1 MKQFNSSKKKE
12 SSLLNINKTNDYSD
26 RGVEL
31 ILSGGKRKLKKT
43 FEVNLQKIL
52 VLLNRKIT
60 INFEFSLDIKKD

>member
-1 MKQFNSSKKKE
+1 MKQYNSLKKKE

-31 ILSGGKRKLKKT
+31 ILSGGRKNLKKS
-43 FEVNLQKIL
+43 FEISLKKIL
-52 VLLNRKIT
+52 VFLNRKVT

>member
-1 MKQFNSSKKKE
+1 MKQYNSSKKKE

-52 VLLNRKIT
+52 VLLNRKI
-60 INFEFSLDIKKD
+60 IIKFEFSLDIKKD

>member
-31 ILSGGKRKLKKT
+31 NLSGGKKKLKKS
-43 FEVNLQKIL
+43 FEIYFQKVL

>member
-1 MKQFNSSKKKE
+1 LKQFNSSKKKE

-60 INFEFSLDIKKD
+60 IKFEFSLDIKKD

>member
-1 MKQFNSSKKKE
+1 MKQYNSLRKKE
-12 SSLLNINKTNDYSD
+12 SSPLDINKTNDYSD

-60 INFEFSLDIKKD
+60 IKFEFSLDIKKD

>member
-1 MKQFNSSKKKE
+1 MKQFNSLKKKE
-12 SSLLNINKTNDYSD
+12 SSPLDINKTSDYSD

-31 ILSGGKRKLKKT
+31 ILSGGKRKLKKS
-43 FEVNLQKIL
+43 FEIYFQKVL

>member
-1 MKQFNSSKKKE
+1 MKQYNSSKKKE

-60 INFEFSLDIKKD
+60 IKFEFSLDIKKD

>member
-1 MKQFNSSKKKE
+1 MKQYNSLKKKE
-12 SSLLNINKTNDYSD
+12 SSTLDINKTNDYSD

-31 ILSGGKRKLKKT
+31 ILSGGKKKLKKS
-43 FEVNLQKIL
+43 FEIYFHKIL

>member
-1 MKQFNSSKKKE
+1 LKQYNSSKKKE

-52 VLLNRKIT
+52 VLLNRKI
-60 INFEFSLDIKKD
+60 IIKFEFSLDIKKD

>member
-1 MKQFNSSKKKE
+1 MKQYNSSKKKE
-12 SSLLNINKTNDYSD
+12 SSLLNLNKTNDYSD

-31 ILSGGKRKLKKT
+31 ILSGGKRKLKKS

>member
-1 MKQFNSSKKKE
+1 MKQYNSLKKKE

-60 INFEFSLDIKKD
+60 IKFEFSLDIKKD

>member
-52 VLLNRKIT
+52 VLLNRKI
-60 INFEFSLDIKKD
+60 IIKFEFSLDIKKD

>member
-31 ILSGGKRKLKKT
+31 ILSGGKRKLKKS
-43 FEVNLQKIL
+43 FEIYFHKIL

-60 INFEFSLDIKKD
+60 INFEFSLNIKKD

>member
-31 ILSGGKRKLKKT
+31 ILSGGKRKLKKS
-43 FEVNLQKIL
+43 FEIYLQKVL

>member
-31 ILSGGKRKLKKT
+31 ILSWGKRKLKKT

-60 INFEFSLDIKKD
+60 IKFEFSLDIKKD

>member
-1 MKQFNSSKKKE
+1 MRQYNSSKKKE

-60 INFEFSLDIKKD
+60 IKFEFSLDIKKD

>member
-1 MKQFNSSKKKE
+1 MKQYNSLKKKE
-12 SSLLNINKTNDYSD
+12 SSPLDINKTNDYSD

-60 INFEFSLDIKKD
+60 IKFEFSLDIKKD

>member
-60 INFEFSLDIKKD
+60 IKFEFSLDIKKD

>member
-1 MKQFNSSKKKE
+1 MKQYNSSRKKE
-12 SSLLNINKTNDYSD
+12 SSPLDINKTNDYSD

-60 INFEFSLDIKKD
+60 IKFEFSLDIKKD

>member
-12 SSLLNINKTNDYSD
+12 SSLLNINKTNDYYD

-31 ILSGGKRKLKKT
+31 ILSGGKRKLKKS
-43 FEVNLQKIL
+43 FEIYFHKIL

>member
-12 SSLLNINKTNDYSD
+12 SSPLDINKTNDYSD

-60 INFEFSLDIKKD
+60 IKFEFSLDIKKD

>member
-43 FEVNLQKIL
+43 FEVNLHKIL
-52 VLLNRKIT
+52 VLLNRKI
-60 INFEFSLDIKKD
+60 IIKFEFSLDIKKD